1 MSAKK
6 PHDQKP
12 AKGKLLTQSE
22 AIEPHEI
29 TANMNSDQI
38 SKFADRLIELMNRP
52 SGATREKADA
62 IATTQG
68 SKA

>member
-38 SKFADRLIELMNRP
+38 SKFADRLIELMKKAIW
-52 SGATREKADA
+52 SYTRKIGCDSDNA
-62 IATTQG
+62 G
-68 SKA
+68 F